1 MSMYNDGK
9 VVVEVMRALAEASES
24 GYEASDTL
32 DLLVQAATSFTRVVE
47 AGILIADCDQHL
59 HVVASSKERSADVEE
74 AQLGFEQ
81 GPCLVAFRTG
91 ETLDVPNIAAS
102 WRAWPTFAAIAEAR
116 GFQAAHVVPLRPRG
130 HNAGVLCLFLEE
142 LGPMNDRDA
151 ASIEVLVRAA
161 TTNLDEELPQAL
173 DARVTIE
180 LAKGV
185 LAQQYGVP
193 MGVAFSLLR
202 AHARKTD
209 TRLSDIAGKIVDSRG
224 KFR

>member
-1 MSMYNDGK
+1 MHNDGK
-9 VVVEVMRALAEASES
+9 VVVEVMRALADTSKS

-32 DLLVQAATSFTRVVE
+32 DLLVHGATSLTRVVE
-47 AGILIADCDQHL
+47 AGILLADCHQHL
-59 HVVASSKERSADVEE
+59 HVVASSKERSGDIEE

-116 GFQAAHVVPLRPRG
+116 GFQAAHVVPLRLQG
-130 HNAGVLCLFLEE
+130 HNVGVLCLFLEE
-142 LGPMNDRDA
+142 PGPMNDTDA
-151 ASIEVLVRAA
+151 ASIEALVRVA
-161 TTNLDEELPQAL
+161 TTNLHEDLPQAL
-173 DARVTIE
+173 DDRVTIE

-185 LAQQYGVP
+185 LAEQHGVP

-209 TRLSDIAGKIVDSRG
+209 RRLSDIAGKIVDSRG
-224 KFR
+224 TFR

>member
-1 MSMYNDGK
+1 MSLPNDGK
-9 VVVEVMRALAEASES
+9 VLVEVARALAETSKS

-32 DLLVQAATSFTRVVE
+32 DQLVHGATSPTRVVE
-47 AGILIADCDQHL
+47 AGILLADCTQHL
-59 HVVASSKERSADVEE
+59 HVVASSKERSGDVEE

-116 GFQAAHVVPLRPRG
+116 GFQAAHVVPLHRRG
-130 HNAGVLCLFLEE
+130 HNLGVLCLFSDE
-142 LGPMNDRDA
+142 LGPMNDKDA
-151 ASIEVLVRAA
+151 ASIEALVRVA
-161 TTNLDEELPQAL
+161 TTNLDEELQQAL

-193 MGVAFSLLR
+193 MGAAFSLLR

-209 TRLSDIAGKIVDSRG
+209 RRLSDIAGKIVDSRG
-224 KFR
+224 QSR

>member
-1 MSMYNDGK
+1 MSLPNDGK
-9 VVVEVMRALAEASES
+9 VVVGVRRALADTSIS
-24 GYEASDTL
+24 GHEASDTL
-32 DLLVQAATSFTRVVE
+32 DLLMHGASSLTRVVE
-47 AGILIADCDQHL
+47 AGILLADSNQHL
-59 HVVASSKERSADVEE
+59 HVVASSKERSGDVEE

-91 ETLDVPNIAAS
+91 ETLDVPHIAAS

-116 GFQAAHVVPLRPRG
+116 GFQAAHLVPLRLRG
-130 HNAGVLCLFLEE
+130 HILGVLCLFLEE
-142 LGPMNDRDA
+142 FGPMNDKDA
-151 ASIEVLVRAA
+151 ASIEALVRVA
-161 TTNLDEELPQAL
+161 TANLDEELQQAL

-209 TRLSDIAGKIVDSRG
+209 RRLSEIARKIVDSRG
-224 KFR
+224 RFR